1 MIDVHYGIGPWS
13 EPCIKED
20 SPRPYPIASVFNG
33 PHKLKYGLRLGSGV
47 DFCIDC
53 DRFSEYFIREV
64 PDEMTVRGITF
75 SYDELQA
82 ICCTCHAELYVPE
95 VNDWNVDRRDAAF
108 FKAFYDKYKHDRE
121 VSDHAEHGGNERMRT
136 MTKHDL
142 RDALIGFL
150 RQTNDMVWDNRD
162 SDRDLVNTAYY
173 KQGVMEFFTFLEDR
187 IDEEA

>member
-20 SPRPYPIASVFNG
+20 SPQPNPIGTSVIYG

-95 VNDWNVDRRDAAF
+95 VNDWNVDRRARAYF
-108 FKAFYDKYKHDRE
+108 EQAYKEAKEKLHDYE
-121 VSDHAEHGGNERMRT
+121 
-136 MTKHDL
+136 
-142 RDALIGFL
+142 
-150 RQTNDMVWDNRD
+150 MVRN
-162 SDRDLVNTAYY
+162 
-173 KQGVMEFFTFLEDR
+173 G
-187 IDEEA
+187 

>member
-1 MIDVHYGIGPWS
+1 MIDVRDIAPIS
-13 EPCIKED
+13 EPRIKAD
-20 SPRPYPIASVFNG
+20 KPRPNPIGTSVFEG

-75 SYDELQA
+75 SYKELQA

-121 VSDHAEHGGNERMRT
+121 VSDHAEQGGNENA
-136 MTKHDL
+136 D
-142 RDALIGFL
+142 
-150 RQTNDMVWDNRD
+150 NDK
-162 SDRDLVNTAYY
+162 T
-173 KQGVMEFFTFLEDR
+173 
-187 IDEEA
+187 